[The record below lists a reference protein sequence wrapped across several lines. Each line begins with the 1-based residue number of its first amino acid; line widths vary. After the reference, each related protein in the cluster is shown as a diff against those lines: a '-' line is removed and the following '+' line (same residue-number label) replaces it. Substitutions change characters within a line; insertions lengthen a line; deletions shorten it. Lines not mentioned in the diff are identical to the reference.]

1 MENPIQRRTKKTA
14 DREAYMREYMK
25 AYRVKNKSHLN
36 NLERSRYF
44 KSQGMPVAL
53 MKEFGELSGLIYKLK
68 NLFLEIIYN
77 QPTIGERVIEEL
89 LRVEEGEGPLADM
102 MANPFQEIGANI

>member
-44 KSQGMPVAL
+44 KSQGMPVSL
-53 MKEFGELSGLIYKLK
+53 IKEFGEISGLVYKLK
-68 NLFLEIIYN
+68 ILFLEIIYN
-77 QPTIGERVIEEL
+77 QPEVGERVIEEL
-89 LRVEEGEGPLADM
+89 LRDDDP
-102 MANPFQEIGANI
+102 PQEIAAAV